1 MARDVIASNARRKWE
16 EMTKSTIS
24 SQLRRAGDI
33 LRFGAS
39 NQIKAY
45 SKRFQAIQGIY
56 NDLLFDLICQEFNPI
71 EAVNFARAFFGVDQ
85 IAFAAV
91 DGTEYT
97 RPLFDLVIFFGG
109 AYAAIGEIN
118 FGHQKP
124 IVKYSPNVTT
134 EGVGVSSCIPMY
146 INEVVDVDHSFMEL
160 NEGGALTVDL
170 SFTDEEIINTS
181 SIANSLMTF
190 SELYLASQLVDQK
203 PINVMLLDRSLCTM
217 HGSLVYDTRRRRELW
232 KACAIFGQEINNVAI
247 DENDLSLNRHRIVNS
262 KLTLPPPRGD
272 YLRYAIAYLLET
284 QGPLELR
291 DLLTQ
296 LNIQSNSRS
305 QRVRRFL
312 SQLVKD
318 GIIILEKDGYSMT
331 PRYRDSWTRIQA
343 LVKEVGQ
350 HLFTANP
357 QDNPL
362 QIEKDGKKY
371 WLTTLDLAFL
381 SLFCLYMLIETCWKK
396 QILLIGITKDTTARD
411 FKNHLIPLG
420 VKEAIWPQVISLQE
434 LQEAPNTDRMLLQY
448 LSINNY
454 QTVPTPWSI
463 IEYDSA
469 FRTITPD
476 IKQRKGYV
484 QGAIRNRITPERC
497 FLKTYIQLAEAGIE
511 PQLRSNVLFIDRLVY
526 PQYDLCENSIVHFE
540 QEYGGAVEPVTPIL
554 YPTNKSRNEVQNFVM
569 IMLKTLANTSIPDVF
584 GHNMPLFIADK
595 VAKWHNN
602 EMRKIID
609 STSIWLTNNRDLRR
623 FVFFMSTFRE
633 RRNKLETTRRS
644 V

>member
-1 MARDVIASNARRKWE
+1 MA
-16 EMTKSTIS
+16 KSTIS
-24 SQLRRAGDI
+24 SQLQRAGDI

-39 NQIKAY
+39 NQIEAY

-56 NDLLFDLICQEFNPI
+56 NNLLYDLVCQEFNP
-71 EAVNFARAFFGVDQ
+71 EAAVNFGRAFFGVDQ

-97 RPLFDLVIFFGG
+97 RPLFDLVIFYGG
-109 AYAAIGEIN
+109 AYAAFGEID
-118 FGHQKP
+118 FGHQNP
-124 IVKYSPNVTT
+124 LVKYSPKVTT

-160 NEGGALTVDL
+160 NEGEALSVDL
-170 SFTDEEIINTS
+170 SFTDEEVINTS
-181 SIANSLMTF
+181 KIANSLMTF
-190 SELYLASQLVDQK
+190 SELYLASQIVEQK

-232 KACAIFGQEINNVAI
+232 KACAIFGHKINDIAI
-247 DENDLSLNRHRIVNS
+247 DENDLSLNRHRLVNS
-262 KLTLPPPRGD
+262 KLAVPPPRGD
-272 YLRYAIAYLLET
+272 YLPYAIVYLLET
-284 QGPLELR
+284 QGPLELN
-291 DLLTQ
+291 DLLSQ
-296 LNIQSNSRS
+296 WNIQSNSRS

-318 GIIILEKDGYSMT
+318 GIVILEKEGYTMT
-331 PRYRDSWTRIQA
+331 PRYRKSWTRIKT

-350 HLFTANP
+350 HLFTSKP
-357 QDNPL
+357 QENPL
-362 QIEKDGKKY
+362 QIEKEGKKY

-381 SLFCLYMLIETCWKK
+381 SLFCLYMLIETCWRKR
-396 QILLIGITKDTTARD
+396 ILLVGITKDTTARD

-420 VKEAIWPQVISLQE
+420 TKEEIWPQTVSLRE

-448 LSINNY
+448 LSIYNY
-454 QTVPTPWSI
+454 QTISTPWSI

-469 FRTITPD
+469 FRTITLD

-497 FLKTYIQLAEAGIE
+497 VLKTYIQLAEAGIE

-526 PQYDLCENSIVHFE
+526 PQYDLSADNVMHFK
-540 QEYGGAVEPVTPIL
+540 QEYGGTVEPVTPIL
-554 YPTNKSRNEVQNFVM
+554 YPTNKTKNEVQNFVM

-595 VAKWHNN
+595 VAKWHNS

-609 STSIWLTNNRDLRR
+609 STSIWLMNNRDLRR

-633 RRNKLETTRRS
+633 RRNQLETTRRS

>member
-1 MARDVIASNARRKWE
+1 MRGREVG
-16 EMTKSTIS
+16 KSTIS
-24 SQLRRAGDI
+24 SQLQRAGDI

-45 SKRFQAIQGIY
+45 SKRFQAIHGIY
-56 NDLLFDLICQEFNPI
+56 NNLLYDLICQEFNP
-71 EAVNFARAFFGVDQ
+71 EAAVNFARAFFGGDQ

-97 RPLFDLVIFFGG
+97 RPLFDLVIFYGG
-109 AYAAIGEIN
+109 AYAALGEIN
-118 FGHQKP
+118 FAHQKP
-124 IVKYSPNVTT
+124 LVKYSPNVTT

-146 INEVVDVDHSFMEL
+146 INEVVDVDHSFMEF
-160 NEGGALTVDL
+160 NEGEALTVDL
-170 SFTDEEIINTS
+170 SFTDEEVINTS
-181 SIANSLMTF
+181 MIANSLMTF
-190 SELYLASQLVDQK
+190 SELYLASQLVEQK

-232 KACAIFGQEINNVAI
+232 KACAIFGYKINDTAI
-247 DENDLSLNRHRIVNS
+247 DENDLSLNRHRLVNS
-262 KLTLPPPRGD
+262 KLVIPPPRGD

-284 QGPLELR
+284 QGPLELNN
-291 DLLTQ
+291 LLSQ

-312 SQLVKD
+312 SQLVND
-318 GIIILEKDGYSMT
+318 GIVILEKEGYTMT
-331 PRYRDSWTRIQA
+331 SRYRDSWARIKT
-343 LVKEVGQ
+343 LVKEMGK

-362 QIEKDGKKY
+362 QIEKEGKKY

-381 SLFCLYMLIETCWKK
+381 SLFCLYMLIETCWRK
-396 QILLIGITKDTTARD
+396 QILLVGITKDTTARD

-420 VKEAIWPQVISLQE
+420 TKEEIWPQAISLQE

-448 LSINNY
+448 LSIYNY
-454 QTVPTPWSI
+454 QTISTPWSI

-476 IKQRKGYV
+476 IKRRKGYV

-497 FLKTYIQLAEAGIE
+497 FLKTYIQLAEASIE

-526 PQYDLCENSIVHFE
+526 PQYDLSVDNVMHFE
-540 QEYGGAVEPVTPIL
+540 QEYGGTIEPVTPIL
-554 YPTNKSRNEVQNFVM
+554 YPTNKTKNEVQNFVM

-595 VAKWHNN
+595 VAKWHNS

-609 STSIWLTNNRDLRR
+609 STSIWLTNNRDLRQ

-633 RRNKLETTRRS
+633 RRNKLEATRRS

>member
-1 MARDVIASNARRKWE
+1 MR
-16 EMTKSTIS
+16 KSTIS
-24 SQLRRAGDI
+24 SQLQRAGDI

-39 NQIKAY
+39 NQIEAY

-56 NDLLFDLICQEFNPI
+56 DTLLYDLVCQEFNP
-71 EAVNFARAFFGVDQ
+71 EAAVNFARAFFGVDQ

-97 RPLFDLVIFFGG
+97 RPLFDLVIFYGG
-109 AYAAIGEIN
+109 AYAALGEIN
-118 FGHQKP
+118 FAHQKP
-124 IVKYSPNVTT
+124 LVKYSPKVTM

-146 INEVVDVDHSFMEL
+146 VNEVVDVDHSFMEL
-160 NEGGALTVDL
+160 NEGEALTVDL
-170 SFTDEEIINTS
+170 SFTDEEVINTS
-181 SIANSLMTF
+181 MIANSLMTF
-190 SELYLASQLVDQK
+190 SELFLASQLVEQK

-232 KACAIFGQEINNVAI
+232 KACAIFGHKVNDIAI
-247 DENDLSLNRHRIVNS
+247 DENDLSLNRHRLVNS
-262 KLTLPPPRGD
+262 ELAIPPPRGD

-284 QGPLELR
+284 QGPLELN
-291 DLLTQ
+291 DLLAQ
-296 LNIQSNSRS
+296 LNIKTDSRS
-305 QRVRRFL
+305 QRVQRFL

-318 GIIILEKDGYSMT
+318 GIVNLEKEGYTMT
-331 PRYRDSWTRIQA
+331 PRYLKSWARIKT

-350 HLFTANP
+350 HLFTAHP

-362 QIEKDGKKY
+362 QLEKEGKKY

-381 SLFCLYMLIETCWKK
+381 SLFCLYMLIETCWRKR
-396 QILLIGITKDTTARD
+396 ILLVGITKDTTARD

-420 VKEAIWPQVISLQE
+420 TKEEIWPQVVSLQE
-434 LQEAPNTDRMLLQY
+434 LHEAPNTDRMLLQY
-448 LSINNY
+448 LSIYNY
-454 QTVPTPWSI
+454 QTISTPWSL

-476 IKQRKGYV
+476 SNRRKGYV

-526 PQYDLCENSIVHFE
+526 PQYDLSADNVMHFE
-540 QEYGGAVEPVTPIL
+540 QEYGGIVEPVTPIL
-554 YPTNKSRNEVQNFVM
+554 YPTNKTRNEVQNFVM
-569 IMLKTLANTSIPDVF
+569 IMLKILANTSIPDVF

-595 VAKWHNN
+595 VAKWHNS

-609 STSIWLTNNRDLRR
+609 STSIWLTNNRNLRQ

-633 RRNKLETTRRS
+633 RRNQLETTRRS